1 VACPSSK
8 LYSSSNLAQSYPEQP
23 MSGSPDDLSKSL
35 TSEAFAELSNAWRKI
50 QHCLAQLDDE
60 QLWNRPNGDLNST
73 ANLLL
78 HLRGNL
84 TQWILSG
91 LGGAP
96 DVRTRPQEFSERG
109 PIPRDELIAG
119 VEATIESVKRVLES
133 LDSAEL
139 LRRRR
144 IQGFDVSGTQAIFE
158 TVAHFRGH
166 SQEIV
171 HMTRR
176 LLGDSYRFDF
186 TPQTPEQGA
195 PQPGADA

>member
-1 VACPSSK
+1 M
-8 LYSSSNLAQSYPEQP
+8 SNSADELAR
-23 MSGSPDDLSKSL
+23 GV
-35 TSEAFAELSNAWRKI
+35 TSEAWAELSSAWRKI
-50 QHCLAQLDDE
+50 QHCLGQLDDE
-60 QLWNRPNGDLNST
+60 QLWNRPAGDLNSI

-84 TQWILSG
+84 TQWIISG

-96 DVRTRPQEFSERG
+96 DVRNRPLEFTQRK
-109 PIPRDELIAG
+109 PIPRAELIAG
-119 VEATIESVKRVLES
+119 LESAIESARGVLES
-133 LDSAEL
+133 LDANEL

-144 IQGFDVSGTQAIFE
+144 IQGFDVSGIQALFE

-176 LLGDSYRFDF
+176 LLGDRYEFDF
-186 TPQTPEQGA
+186 VPQTPEQGA
-195 PQPGADA
+195 P

>member
-1 VACPSSK
+1 M
-8 LYSSSNLAQSYPEQP
+8 SNSANELARSV
-23 MSGSPDDLSKSL
+23 
-35 TSEAFAELSNAWRKI
+35 TSEAFAELSSAWQKV
-50 QHCLAQLDDE
+50 QHCLAQLHDE
-60 QLWNRPNGDLNST
+60 QLWDRPAEGLNSI

-84 TQWILSG
+84 TQWIISG

-96 DVRTRPQEFSERG
+96 DIRNRPLEFAERE
-109 PIPRDELIAG
+109 PIPRTELIAG
-119 VEATIESVKRVLES
+119 LESAIESARRVLES
-133 LDSAEL
+133 LDANEL

-144 IQGFDVSGTQAIFE
+144 IQGFEVSGIQALFE

-176 LLGDSYRFDF
+176 LLGDRYQFNF
-186 TPQTPEQGA
+186 VPQTPEQGA
-195 PQPGADA
+195 P